1 MEKDA
6 TYALNAAIYV
16 WIQDNSHLAVLAQ
29 NLAEKCLS
37 LGLCD
42 TNMHNPFQIV
52 PTDIFAEN
60 GNLHHELFLNI
71 DHAAYGY
78 FKLIIKSDSEFQLI
92 SPKLSIYG
100 DKIFLNIHEV
110 KEFIDDLSS
119 SLDDIYE
126 LDECLM
132 NKDLY
137 GVNSIA
143 DNMLDIY
150 KDNIESELLFIRE
163 FISSFPGEVYI
174 VATNDSTAE
183 ELVEDYKP
191 DYDLALLHPENW
203 IVKNYSGP
211 LSESMAQDQLHD
223 EIYKFFKIENFYA
236 AKLYLAQKIVK
247 ESGLS
252 VSVNGEQVLYDDK
265 MKLTLVRPIIN
276 AHGIEIYA

>member
-16 WIQDNSHLAVLAQ
+16 WIQDNSHLVALAQ
-29 NLAEKCLS
+29 NLAQKCLD

-92 SPKLSIYG
+92 SPKLSVYG

-110 KEFIDDLSS
+110 KDFIDNLSS

-126 LDECLM
+126 LDECLL
-132 NKDLY
+132 NEDFN
-137 GVNSIA
+137 GANSII
-143 DNMLDIY
+143 DNMLDVY
-150 KDNIESELLFIRE
+150 RNNIEEDLSEIRE
-163 FISSFPGEVYI
+163 YISSYPGDVYI
-174 VATNDSTAE
+174 SATNDSSAQ
-183 ELVEDYKP
+183 ELIKEFKQDHN
-191 DYDLALLHPENW
+191 LALLHPENW
-203 IVKNYSGP
+203 LVKNYSGP
-211 LSESMAQDQLHD
+211 LSESLAQEQLHD
-223 EIYKFFKIENFYA
+223 EIYKFFKKENFYA
-236 AKLYLAQKIVK
+236 SKLYLAQKLVK

-252 VSVNGEQVLYDDK
+252 INVDGEEVLYDDK

-276 AHGIEIYA
+276 ATGIEINA

>member
-16 WIQDNSHLAVLAQ
+16 WIQDNSHLVALAQ

-110 KEFIDDLSS
+110 KEFIDNLSS

-132 NKDLY
+132 NEDDF
-137 GVNSIA
+137 GANSIV
-143 DNMLDIY
+143 DNMLDVY
-150 KDNIESELLFIRE
+150 KKNIDNDLKNIKKFI
-163 FISSFPGEVYI
+163 IDFPGDVYI

-183 ELVEDYKP
+183 ELVKEYKS

-211 LSESMAQDQLHD
+211 LSESMAQEQLHD
-223 EIYKFFKIENFYA
+223 EIYKFFKKENFYA
-236 AKLYLAQKIVK
+236 SKLYLAQKLVK

-252 VSVNGEQVLYDDK
+252 MYVNSDEVLYDDK

-276 AHGIEIYA
+276 ATGIEINA

>member
-71 DHAAYGY
+71 DHAVYGY

-110 KEFIDDLSS
+110 KEFIDNLSL

-126 LDECLM
+126 LDECLS
-132 NKDLY
+132 NKDLN
-137 GVNSIA
+137 GVNSIV
-143 DNMLDIY
+143 DNMLDVY
-150 KDNIESELLFIRE
+150 RDNIEEELLSIRT
-163 FISSFPGEVYI
+163 FISSYPGEVYI

-183 ELVEDYKP
+183 ELVNEYRP

-203 IVKNYSGP
+203 IVKNYTGH
-211 LSESMAQDQLHD
+211 LSKNQAQEQLHD
-223 EIYKFFKIENFYA
+223 EIYKFFKKENFYA
-236 AKLYLAQKIVK
+236 AKLYLAQKLVK

-252 VSVNGEQVLYDDK
+252 IHVNGEQVLYDDK

-276 AHGIEIYA
+276 ATGIEINA